1 MWQKKMQDR
10 TKDKESKEKRD
21 PQRQSWYNV
30 RRIAQRI
37 LRHPEDVNRL
47 AQQIISTADSQLE
60 K

>member
-1 MWQKKMQDR
+1 MQSR
-10 TKDKESKEKRD
+10 TKVEESKEKRD